1 MSKFNLKIK
10 FQLQVCFIAIVIE
23 IVIVFYELSVFVL
36 NNFVTLYNKF
46 SHSVTQKNQQLKEM
60 NIPHTSNPRIV
71 IIGGGFA
78 GLALAKRLKN
88 KNVQVVLLDKHNY
101 HTFQPLLYQV
111 ATGGLEAGSI
121 AYPIRKV
128 IQEYKDFYFRLTSV
142 KEIDTKNQ
150 KIISEIG
157 DLHYDYLVIATGS
170 KTNYFGN
177 KEIERNS
184 MSMKTIPQSLNIR
197 SLILENFEQAVLTKD
212 EADRNALMNFVLVG
226 AGPTGVELAGALAEM
241 KRAILQKDYP
251 DLDISKMEINLIQSG
266 DRVLN
271 TMSEKSSV
279 AAERF
284 LLDLGVKVWKN
295 IRVTNYDGR
304 TISTNS
310 DLSIDS
316 ATVIWTAG
324 VQGALIHGLDAE
336 SLVERVERIRVNQY
350 NQVAGYNNIF
360 AVGDIASMETTNYPQ
375 GHPMMAQPAIQQG
388 HLLGENL
395 IKLIAN
401 QPMKPFEYNDKG
413 SMATIG
419 RNLAVVDLPS
429 YHFHGFFAWI
439 VWMMVHLLSL
449 IGFKNKAVVFMN
461 WMYNYIRFDREG
473 RLIVR
478 PYKKRS
484 FVTFTSDEV

>member
-1 MSKFNLKIK
+1 
-10 FQLQVCFIAIVIE
+10 
-23 IVIVFYELSVFVL
+23 
-36 NNFVTLYNKF
+36 
-46 SHSVTQKNQQLKEM
+46 M
-60 NIPHTSNPRIV
+60 NIPHSDKKRVV

-78 GLALAKRLKN
+78 GLSIAKKLRN
-88 KNVQVVLLDKHNY
+88 KNLQVVLLDKHNY

-142 KEIDTKNQ
+142 KEIDTQNQ
-150 KIISEIG
+150 KVISEIG
-157 DLHYDYLVIATGS
+157 DLNYDYLVIATGS

-197 SLILENFEQAVLTKD
+197 SLILENFEQAVLTTN
-212 EADRNALMNFVLVG
+212 EADKNALINFVLVG

-279 AAERF
+279 AAEKF
-284 LLDLGVKVWKN
+284 LIDLGVIVHKN
-295 IRVTNYDGR
+295 VRVTNYDGR
-304 TISTNS
+304 TITTNS
-310 DLSIDS
+310 NLSFET

-324 VQGALIHGLDAE
+324 VQGAAIQGLDSK
-336 SLVERVERIRVNQY
+336 SLVERVERIRVNQF
-350 NQVAGYNNIF
+350 NQVVGYDNIF
-360 AVGDIASMETTNYPQ
+360 AIGDIASMESEKYPQ
-375 GHPMMAQPAIQQG
+375 GHPMMAQPALQQG
-388 HLLGENL
+388 DLLGENL
-395 IKLIAN
+395 VKLITN
-401 QPMKPFEYNDKG
+401 KPMKPFEYNDKG

-419 RNLAVVDLPS
+419 RNLAVVDLPK
-429 YHFHGFFAWI
+429 YHFNGVFAWF
-439 VWMMVHLLSL
+439 VWMFVHLFSL
-449 IGFKNKAVVFMN
+449 IGFKNKAVVFLN
-461 WMYNYIRFDREG
+461 WVYNYVRFDREG

-478 PYKKRS
+478 PFKKRS